1 MGKSAGIWGEKS
13 RDMGKVQGYG
23 EKGTGIWGKRYRDM
37 GKKVQG
43 YGEEY
48 LRIKVK
54 LFCLT
59 HFTFSFILPVSILIF

>member
-1 MGKSAGIWGEKS
+1 MGVRSLGIWE
-13 RDMGKVQGYG
+13 
-23 EKGTGIWGKRYRDM
+23 RYRDM

-59 HFTFSFILPVSILIF
+59 HFTFSFILPVSIFIF

>member
-1 MGKSAGIWGEKS
+1 MCFARY
-13 RDMGKVQGYG
+13 RDMGKSTGIWGRVQGYG
-23 EKGTGIWGKRYRDM
+23 EEYRDM

-59 HFTFSFILPVSILIF
+59 YFTFSFILPVSILIF